1 LGPYLLLPHVIC
13 PSLLSRDLIELDVE
27 RRRSAGED
35 AGPPDYTPVTRS
47 LVKGVMERAQLLL
60 NVTIAQN
67 DYSTTTEKKVHDD
80 AHAVTSPTLA
90 YARSVS
96 APPMTVEISI
106 RWAALEQH

>member
-1 LGPYLLLPHVIC
+1 
-13 PSLLSRDLIELDVE
+13 
-27 RRRSAGED
+27 
-35 AGPPDYTPVTRS
+35 
-47 LVKGVMERAQLLL
+47 MERAQLLL

-67 DYSTTTEKKVHDD
+67 DYSTTTEKKGVHVSVLISAVIGANSIFSLANSPLPPSLRPSLCVVHDD
-80 AHAVTSPTLA
+80 ALAVTSPTLA